1 MRLSCIQRQP
11 YGFAFSDLDP
21 LAKNGDDLGLAGV
34 GDDMRLRTRRLDKGD
49 DTRQPPSLINSHML
63 GANPE
68 DDVTPREGAS
78 AIVNCRSETVG

>member
-1 MRLSCIQRQP
+1 MGLSCIQRQP
-11 YGFAFSDLDP
+11 YGFAFSDLDA

-49 DTRQPPSLINSHML
+49 DTRQPPSLIDSHML

-68 DDVTPREGAS
+68 DDVPPREGAS
-78 AIVNCRSETVG
+78 AVVNCRSETVG